1 MNVTRRSTGI
11 FLLTVGLLC
20 VQGAFAGTATESI
33 AVVGSGS
40 QGAIQVPV
48 EHPAVQRA
56 LEYLQASEP
65 ETLDDQVSICEI
77 AAPPFHEQERAAEYS
92 RRLAALG
99 LEEVR
104 VDAEGNAIGE
114 RPGVGEGPT
123 VVLSAHLD
131 TVFPP
136 GTDVAVTREGEL
148 MSGPGIGDDCRGLTA
163 VLAVAR
169 AMQEVELE
177 TEGTIIFVGT
187 VGEEGVGDLRGV
199 KHLFGDELEGRVDYF
214 ISIDGTGLGITHRAV
229 GSHRYDVT
237 YKGPGG
243 HSYGAFGMPNP
254 IHALGRAIAK
264 IADFQVPRQPRVTF
278 NVGMVEGGTSVN
290 SIAYETTMTVDM
302 RSESV
307 EELGEIDSRFR
318 EVVQAALDEE
328 NSRWESDVQLE
339 VDIVSIGVRPA
350 GQTPA
355 DSAMVRAAV
364 QVVEYLGFEAS
375 LGGGSTDSNI
385 PISMGIPALTIGGG
399 GRGSGGHSL
408 HESFESTDSYL
419 GTQRA
424 FLLTS
429 ALAGVR

>member
-1 MNVTRRSTGI
+1 MSAFARVIRMFLVVAIGLLGSTGEV
-11 FLLTVGLLC
+11 T
-20 VQGAFAGTATESI
+20 GTERS
-33 AVVGSGS
+33 S
-40 QGAIQVPV
+40 QEAIQVPADQ
-48 EHPAVQRA
+48 PAVQRA
-56 LEYLQASEP
+56 LEYLRDTEP
-65 ETLDDQVSICEI
+65 ETLENQVAICEI
-77 AAPPFHEQERAAEYS
+77 AAPPFHEAERAEEYQ
-92 RRLAALG
+92 RRLAELG
-99 LEEVR
+99 LEKVR
-104 VDAEGNAIGE
+104 IDAVGNAIGE
-114 RPGVGEGPT
+114 RPGVGDGPT

-136 GTDVAVTREGEL
+136 GTDVTVTREGEVL
-148 MSGPGIGDDCRGLTA
+148 SGPGIGDDCRGLTV

-177 TEGTIIFVGT
+177 TEGTVIFVGT

-214 ISIDGTGLGITHRAV
+214 ISIDGTGLGVTHRAV
-229 GSHRYDVT
+229 GSHRYEVT

-254 IHALGRAIAK
+254 IHALGRAIGK

-278 NVGMVEGGTSVN
+278 SVGLVEGGTSVN

-307 EELGEIDSRFR
+307 EELGEIDSQFR
-318 EVVQAALDEE
+318 EAVQAALDEE

-339 VDIVSIGVRPA
+339 VEIVSIGVRPA

-355 DSAMVRAAV
+355 DSTMVQAAV
-364 QVVEYLGFEAS
+364 EAAGFLGVEAR

-385 PISMGIPALTIGGG
+385 PISMGIPAITIGGG
-399 GRGSGGHSL
+399 GRGRGGHSL
-408 HESFESTDSYL
+408 HESFDAIDSHL

>member
-1 MNVTRRSTGI
+1 M
-11 FLLTVGLLC
+11 FLVVAIGLL
-20 VQGAFAGTATESI
+20 GPAGEVTGTERS
-33 AVVGSGS
+33 S
-40 QGAIQVPV
+40 QEAIRVPADQ
-48 EHPAVQRA
+48 PAVQRA
-56 LEYLQASEP
+56 LEYLMATEP
-65 ETLDDQVSICEI
+65 EALDSQVSICEI
-77 AAPPFHEQERAAEYS
+77 AAPPFHEQERAEEYR

-99 LEEVR
+99 LEKVR
-104 VDAEGNAIGE
+104 IDAEGNAIGE
-114 RPGVGEGPT
+114 RPGSGDGPT

-136 GTDVAVTREGEL
+136 GTDVTVTREGEL
-148 MSGPGIGDDCRGLTA
+148 LSGPGIGDDCRGLTV

-229 GSHRYDVT
+229 GSHRYEVT

-278 NVGMVEGGTSVN
+278 SVGLVEGGTSVN
-290 SIAYETTMTVDM
+290 SIAYQTTMTVDM

-307 EELGEIDSRFR
+307 EELGEIDSHFR
-318 EVVQAALDEE
+318 EAVQAALDEE
-328 NSRWESDVQLE
+328 NGRWESDVQLE
-339 VDIVSIGVRPA
+339 VEIISIGVRPA

-364 QVVEYLGFEAS
+364 QAVEILGFEAR

-385 PISMGIPALTIGGG
+385 PISMGIPAVTIGGG
-399 GRGSGGHSL
+399 GRGRGGHSL
-408 HESFESTDSYL
+408 HESFDATDSYL

>member
-1 MNVTRRSTGI
+1 MKVLSAFARVLGMFLAVAIGLLGSTGEV
-11 FLLTVGLLC
+11 T
-20 VQGAFAGTATESI
+20 
-33 AVVGSGS
+33 GSERSS
-40 QGAIQVPV
+40 QEAIQVPAD
-48 EHPAVQRA
+48 HPAVQRA
-56 LEYLQASEP
+56 LEYLRATEP
-65 ETLDDQVSICEI
+65 EALDNQVSICEI
-77 AAPPFHEQERAAEYS
+77 AAPPFHEQERAEEYR
-92 RRLAALG
+92 RRLDTLG
-99 LEEVR
+99 LRKVR
-104 VDAEGNAIGE
+104 IDAEGNAIGE
-114 RPGVGEGPT
+114 RPGVGDGPT

-136 GTDVAVTREGEL
+136 GTDVTVTREGEL
-148 MSGPGIGDDCRGLTA
+148 LSGPGIGDDCRGLTV

-229 GSHRYDVT
+229 GSHRYEVT

-278 NVGMVEGGTSVN
+278 SVGLVEGGTSVN

-318 EVVQAALDEE
+318 AVVQAALDEE
-328 NSRWESDVQLE
+328 NGRWESDVQLE
-339 VDIVSIGVRPA
+339 VEIVSIGVRPA

-364 QVVEYLGFEAS
+364 QAVELLGFEAR

-385 PISMGIPALTIGGG
+385 PISMGIPAVTIGGG
-399 GRGSGGHSL
+399 GRGRGGHSL
-408 HESFESTDSYL
+408 HESFQSTDSYL

>member
-1 MNVTRRSTGI
+1 M
-11 FLLTVGLLC
+11 FLVVAIGLLGLTGE
-20 VQGAFAGTATESI
+20 VTGTERS
-33 AVVGSGS
+33 S
-40 QGAIQVPV
+40 QEAIQVPAD
-48 EHPAVQRA
+48 HPAVQRA
-56 LEYLQASEP
+56 LKYLRDTES
-65 ETLDDQVSICEI
+65 ETLESQASICEI
-77 AAPPFHEQERAAEYS
+77 AAPPFHEQERAEEYR
-92 RRLAALG
+92 RRLAAVD
-99 LEEVR
+99 LEKVR
-104 VDAEGNAIGE
+104 IDAEGNAIGE
-114 RPGVGEGPT
+114 RPGLGDGPT

-136 GTDVAVTREGEL
+136 GTDVTVTREGEL
-148 MSGPGIGDDCRGLTA
+148 LSGPGIGDDCRGLTV

-169 AMQEVELE
+169 AMQEVKLE

-229 GSHRYDVT
+229 GSHRYEVT

-278 NVGMVEGGTSVN
+278 SVGLVEGGTSVN
-290 SIAYETTMTVDM
+290 SIAYQTTMTVDM

-307 EELGEIDSRFR
+307 EELGEIDSHFR
-318 EVVQAALDEE
+318 EAVQAALDEE
-328 NSRWESDVQLE
+328 NGRWESDVQLE
-339 VDIVSIGVRPA
+339 VEIISIGVRPA

-364 QVVEYLGFEAS
+364 QAVEILGFEAR

-385 PISMGIPALTIGGG
+385 PISMGIPAITIGGG
-399 GRGSGGHSL
+399 GRGQGGHSL
-408 HESFESTDSYL
+408 HESFDATDSYL

>member
-1 MNVTRRSTGI
+1 M
-11 FLLTVGLLC
+11 
-20 VQGAFAGTATESI
+20 ATE
-33 AVVGSGS
+33 
-40 QGAIQVPV
+40 P
-48 EHPAVQRA
+48 EA
-56 LEYLQASEP
+56 LDS
-65 ETLDDQVSICEI
+65 QVSICEI
-77 AAPPFHEQERAAEYS
+77 AAPPFHEQERAEEYR

-99 LEEVR
+99 LEKVR
-104 VDAEGNAIGE
+104 IDAEGNAIGE
-114 RPGVGEGPT
+114 RPGSGDGPT

-136 GTDVAVTREGEL
+136 GTDVTVTREGEL
-148 MSGPGIGDDCRGLTA
+148 LSGPGIGDDCRGLTV

-229 GSHRYDVT
+229 GSHRYEVT

-278 NVGMVEGGTSVN
+278 NVGLVEGGTSVN

-302 RSESV
+302 RSESI

-318 EVVQAALDEE
+318 EAVQAALDEE
-328 NSRWESDVQLE
+328 NGRWESDVQLE
-339 VDIVSIGVRPA
+339 VEIVSIGVRPA

-355 DSAMVRAAV
+355 DSAMVQAAV
-364 QVVEYLGFEAS
+364 QAVEALGFEAR

-385 PISMGIPALTIGGG
+385 PISMGIPAVTIGGG
-399 GRGSGGHSL
+399 GRGRGGHSL
-408 HESFESTDSYL
+408 HESFQTTDSYL

>member
-1 MNVTRRSTGI
+1 MNALARIVGILLVVAIGALGATGNATGI
-11 FLLTVGLLC
+11 E
-20 VQGAFAGTATESI
+20 GAFQE
-33 AVVGSGS
+33 
-40 QGAIQVPV
+40 AIQVSAD
-48 EHPAVQRA
+48 HPTVQRA
-56 LEYLQASEP
+56 LEYLRATEP
-65 ETLDDQVSICEI
+65 EALDNQVSICEF
-77 AAPPFHEQERAAEYS
+77 AAPPFHEQERAEEYR

-99 LEEVR
+99 LDKVR
-104 VDAEGNAIGE
+104 IDAEGNAIGE
-114 RPGVGEGPT
+114 RAGVGDGPT
-123 VVLSAHLD
+123 VVLSAHLY

-136 GTDVAVTREGEL
+136 GTDVTVTREGDL
-148 MSGPGIGDDCRGLTA
+148 LSGPGIGDDCRGLTV

-229 GSHRYDVT
+229 GSHRYEVT

-264 IADFQVPRQPRVTF
+264 IADFEVPRQPRVTF
-278 NVGMVEGGTSVN
+278 SVGLVEGGTSVN

-307 EELGEIDSRFR
+307 EELGEIDSHFR
-318 EVVQAALDEE
+318 EAVQAALDEE
-328 NSRWESDVQLE
+328 NDRWESDVQLE
-339 VDIVSIGVRPA
+339 VEIVSIGVRPA

-355 DSAMVRAAV
+355 DSAMVQAAV
-364 QVVEYLGFEAS
+364 QAVEALGFEAR

-385 PISMGIPALTIGGG
+385 PISMGIPAVTIGGG
-399 GRGSGGHSL
+399 GRGRGGHSL
-408 HESFESTDSYL
+408 HESFQTTDSYL

>member
-1 MNVTRRSTGI
+1 MA
-11 FLLTVGLLC
+11 VGLLC
-20 VQGAFAGTATESI
+20 AQGAVANKATGSVVAAGW
-33 AVVGSGS
+33 GS
-40 QGAIQVPV
+40 QGELQVPTD
-48 EHPAVQRA
+48 HPAVQRA
-56 LEYLQASEP
+56 LEYLQTSEP
-65 ETLDDQVSICEI
+65 ETLDEQASICEI
-77 AAPPFHEQERAAEYS
+77 AAPPFHEAERAEEYG
-92 RRLAALG
+92 RRLAAVG
-99 LEEVR
+99 LEDVR

-114 RPGVGEGPT
+114 RPGVGDGPT

-136 GTDVAVTREGEL
+136 GTDVTVTREGEL
-148 MSGPGIGDDCRGLTA
+148 LSGPGIGDDCRGLTV

-229 GSHRYDVT
+229 GSHRYEVT
-237 YKGPGG
+237 FKGPGG

-278 NVGMVEGGTSVN
+278 NVGLVEGGTSVN

-318 EVVQAALDEE
+318 EAVQAALDEE
-328 NSRWESDVQLE
+328 NGRWESDVQLE
-339 VDIVSIGVRPA
+339 VEIVSIGVRPA

-355 DSAMVRAAV
+355 DSATVRVAV
-364 QVVEYLGFEAS
+364 QAVEILGFEAR

-385 PISMGIPALTIGGG
+385 PMSLGIPAVTIDGGG
-399 GRGSGGHSL
+399 AGGGAHSL
-408 HESFESTDSYL
+408 DESFDTTDSHI
-419 GTQRA
+419 GTQWA
-424 FLLTS
+424 LLLALT
-429 ALAGVR
+429 LAGLDHP